1 MAASK
6 YDETDELTLQSGL
19 HYQAIKGEF
28 SMFFHGNA
36 GADGTLGGIGI
47 LVDGQFRDAGYVN
60 YNTVSIGGDISYR
73 TVPSLVGSGP
83 GTYYTIPN
91 EKLDWVTFH
100 GRRNHAK

>member
-1 MAASK
+1 M
-6 YDETDELTLQSGL
+6 
-19 HYQAIKGEF
+19 GENSF
-28 SMFFHGNA
+28 TQRL
-36 GADGTLGGIGI
+36 AD
-47 LVDGQFRDAGYVN
+47 VVRKNERRDIPVEAPTGYVN